1 MHHSLS
7 SLLESPLQLEFGAL
21 KKGYESYLTG
31 SYHYNSVITIETLF
45 LHDGP
50 KFGLEGVD

>member
-7 SLLESPLQLEFGAL
+7 SLLESPLQLDLEL
-21 KKGYESYLTG
+21 SIKGYESYLTG
-31 SYHYNSVITIETLF
+31 SYYYNSVIIIETLF